1 MSAARTTVL
10 VRITGR
16 VQGVG
21 YREWTRR
28 KAGGIGL
35 AGWVRNCPDGSV
47 QALFDGDPAVVTDML
62 VACHRG
68 PTFASVSSVTDQ
80 PAPPFDGTGFTVRE
94 TPAVC
99 D

>member
-1 MSAARTTVL
+1 MNTARTTVL

-47 QALFDGDPAVVTDML
+47 QALFDGDAAVVAEML
-62 VACHRG
+62 AACHRG
-68 PTFASVSSVTDQ
+68 PRLASVTGVSDQ
-80 PAPPFDGTGFTVRE
+80 PSPAFDGTGFTVRE